1 MNNKIEDFNENEI
14 RKAILNKAPLKKI
27 NKKSK
32 HWKGYIYLDDILI
45 GKVKIPNDHK
55 RVMKSS
61 KSSYI
66 ANDLSLN
73 GSEFNKFVECTLSGT
88 EYKKLI
94 SSKIKEST

>member
-1 MNNKIEDFNENEI
+1 MNNEIDDFNENEI

-32 HWKGYIYLDDILI
+32 HWKGYIYLDDKLV

-61 KSSYI
+61 KSTYI

-73 GSEFNKFVECTLSGT
+73 GTEFNRFVECTLSSS
-88 EYKKLI
+88 EYKKII
-94 SSKIKEST
+94 SSKIKNST